1 MMEKESIHASSGELA
16 VPGGQVKED
25 QDLNRYLL
33 FTLGGEIYG
42 TPLMAVREVCEFQ
55 KAKPIPHTVN
65 SFIGVINIRG
75 EIVGVVDLRL
85 RLNYPAKDSK
95 VIAMMVFNT
104 EEGALGAV
112 ADTLEGVAKINSQD
126 IDPKPRIDSRIPTK
140 YILGVGKH
148 RSNLVT
154 LIDLR
159 EVLEREE
166 VVSLRLR
173 DKPMAA

>member
-1 MMEKESIHASSGELA
+1 MEKEMTHEMSGPTSLK
-16 VPGGQVKED
+16 GGSVKED

-55 KAKPIPHTVN
+55 RAKPIPHTVN
-65 SFIGVINIRG
+65 SFLGVINIRG

-85 RLNYPAKDSK
+85 RLSYPAKESK

-104 EEGALGAV
+104 DEGALGAV
-112 ADTLEGVAKINSQD
+112 ADTLEGVAKINKQD

-148 RSNLVT
+148 RNNLVT

-173 DKPMAA
+173 EKSLAA

>member
-1 MMEKESIHASSGELA
+1 MEKETKTGLPEESLNK
-16 VPGGQVKED
+16 GGKLQED

-55 KAKPIPHTVN
+55 RVKPIPHTVN
-65 SFIGVINIRG
+65 SFLGVINIRG
-75 EIVGVVDLRL
+75 EIVGVVDLRV
-85 RLNYPAKDSK
+85 RLNYPPKESK
-95 VIAMMVFNT
+95 IIAMMVFST

-112 ADTLEGVAKINSQD
+112 ADTLEGVAKINTQD
-126 IDPKPRIDSRIPTK
+126 IDPKPRIDSRVPTK

-148 RSNLVT
+148 KNNLVT

-173 DKPMAA
+173 EKSLAA

>member
-1 MMEKESIHASSGELA
+1 MTQETSSEVLRNSLSKTPQKDEG
-16 VPGGQVKED
+16 

-65 SFIGVINIRG
+65 SFLGVINIRG

-85 RLNYPAKDSK
+85 RLNYQAIESK
-95 VIAMMVFNT
+95 SLALMVFNT
-104 EEGALGAV
+104 EDGALGAV
-112 ADTLEGVAKINSQD
+112 ADALEGVAKINKND
-126 IDPKPRIDSRIPTK
+126 IDPKPRIDSRVPTK
-140 YILGVGKH
+140 YILGVGKYKGH
-148 RSNLVT
+148 LVT

-173 DKPMAA
+173 DKSMNS